1 MDLFLNWFDLKPGV
15 SDVAFCDAVD
25 AYLGPLK
32 QRGEIA
38 GYRLTRRKL
47 AFGPAELGEFF
58 LVIEVEGLAQLD
70 RAFTTVSAR
79 AGPIEVGQNRREHVV
94 EVVGDARDERADQ
107 LLPLCRT
114 YLFRQEAPLG
124 DVGDDA
130 VADHRAAD
138 GPAAALRAH
147 PPPFAARRFHA
158 ELGLEALLVRGVALR
173 QLARGAEKEDDGT
186 GMWMA
191 HLIN

>member
-15 SDVAFCDAVD
+15 SDVAFCDALD

-79 AGPIEVGQNRREHVV
+79 AGPIEGLH
-94 EVVGDARDERADQ
+94 A
-107 LLPLCRT
+107 
-114 YLFRQEAPLG
+114 
-124 DVGDDA
+124 A
-130 VADHRAAD
+130 VNQKVRNLRAALYRD
-138 GPAAALRAH
+138 FPDPQR
-147 PPPFAARRFHA
+147 
-158 ELGLEALLVRGVALR
+158 VRGEER
-173 QLARGAEKEDDGT
+173 F
-186 GMWMA
+186 
-191 HLIN
+191 